1 MIKNYLNILS
11 VLSLLTLFSCHSS
24 IENFKEVPRLSS
36 IFPDYTG
43 IMVPPNI
50 APLNFRINEPGSDF
64 EARIYTNPEKP
75 VIVRSTNP
83 NIQIDISKWHKLLEQ
98 GMGSKFYIDIFVK
111 SKDGGWQKFQTI
123 ENEISSEKIDSHL
136 AYRLINTGYM
146 LWNNLGIYQRNLE
159 NFDEKPIL
167 ENKSIEF
174 GCINCHSFANNNPQN
189 MMIHIRAIHGGTI
202 ISNNGK
208 LTKVNTKTPYTLNGG
223 AYPNWHPN
231 GKHIAYSVNNIGQ
244 LFCSGEVRIEVVDEY
259 SDLIVY
265 DVEKNTVTTSPKVS
279 TSSRENLPI
288 WSPDG
293 KFIYFISAA
302 PVAEVDE
309 RVQAK
314 YDLLRIGFD
323 VNTNTWG
330 QVDTVLSSAALG
342 KSISFPK
349 ISPNGKFLMYCTS
362 DKGYFTIHHPQT
374 DLNLLN
380 LQTGEFQ
387 KMDIN
392 SSETDSYHCFSNAG
406 HWFVFSS
413 KRIDG
418 LFTRPFFS
426 YLDEN
431 GKATK
436 PFVLPQE
443 NPEFYNTYIKNYNIP
458 ELITG
463 EVPFSQLEIRDKVLE
478 EAVTA
483 KIDASVDTIYM
494 KKHLPNGNNVKPPVQ
509 LH

>member
-1 MIKNYLNILS
+1 MKRTFKILS
-11 VLSLLTLFSCHSS
+11 VLTLLALFACHSG
-24 IENFKEVPRLSS
+24 IENFTDVPRIPS

-43 IMVPPNI
+43 ITIPPNI
-50 APLNFRINEPGSDF
+50 APLNFRINEPGNEF
-64 EARIYTNPEKP
+64 EARIYTSKENS
-75 VIVRSTNP
+75 VVVRNSNP
-83 NIQIDISKWHKLLEQ
+83 NIEIDIAKWHKLMEK
-98 GMGSKFYIDIFVK
+98 GAGSKLYIDVFVK
-111 SKDGGWQKFQTI
+111 PKNGSWQKFQSI
-123 ENEISSEKIDSHL
+123 ENEISTEKIDSHL
-136 AYRLINTGYM
+136 AYRLINTGYV

-174 GCINCHSFANNNPQN
+174 GCINCHSFANNDPKN

-202 ISNNGK
+202 ISHDGK

-223 AYPNWHPN
+223 AYPNWHPA

-265 DVEKNTVTTSPKVS
+265 DVETNTVCTSPKVS

-293 KFIYFISAA
+293 KFIYFISSA
-302 PVAEVDE
+302 PGNQPDD
-309 RVQAK
+309 RIQLK

-323 VNTNTWG
+323 VNTNEWG
-330 QVDTVLSSAALG
+330 QIDTVLSSTAIG

-349 ISPNGKFLMYCTS
+349 ISPNGKFLMFCTS
-362 DKGYFTIHHPQT
+362 DNGYFTIHHPQT

-380 LQTGEFQ
+380 LQTGEFH
-387 KMDIN
+387 KMEIN
-392 SSETDSYHCFSNAG
+392 SAETDSYHCFSSSGN
-406 HWFVFSS
+406 WFVFSS
-413 KRIDG
+413 KRLDG

-426 YLDEN
+426 FLDEN

-436 PFVLPQE
+436 PFVLPQK
-443 NPEFYNTYIKNYNIP
+443 NPEFYSTFIKNYNIP
-458 ELITG
+458 ELIKG
-463 EVPFSQLEIRDKVLE
+463 EVPFSHLEIRDKILE
-478 EAVTA
+478 EAVPA
-483 KIDASVDTIYM
+483 KIDASVDTVYM
-494 KKHLPNGNNVKPPVQ
+494 RRHLQKENSVKPAVQ

>member
-1 MIKNYLNILS
+1 MRNYLNILS
-11 VLSLLTLFSCHSS
+11 FLIFVTFLACHSG
-24 IENFKEVPRLSS
+24 IENFKEVPRLPS

-50 APLNFRINEPGSDF
+50 APLNFRINEPGDEF
-64 EARIYTNPEKP
+64 EARIYTNSENQ
-75 VIVRSTNP
+75 VIVRSSNP
-83 NIQIDISKWHKLLEQ
+83 NIQIGVSKWHKLLEQ
-98 GMGSKFYIDIFVK
+98 GIGSKFYIDVFVK
-111 SKDGGWQKFQTI
+111 TKEGSWQKFQPI
-123 ENEISSEKIDSHL
+123 VNEISTEKIDNHL
-136 AYRLINTGYM
+136 AYRLINTGYV

-167 ENKSIEF
+167 ENKSIGF
-174 GCINCHSFANNNPQN
+174 GCINCHSFANNDPKN
-189 MMIHIRAIHGGTI
+189 MMIHIRAIHGGTV
-202 ISNNGK
+202 ISHNGK
-208 LTKVNTKTPYTLNGG
+208 LTKVNTKTPYTLNAGV
-223 AYPNWHPN
+223 YPSWHPD

-279 TSSRENLPI
+279 TSSRENLPV

-302 PVAEVDE
+302 PGKDIDD
-309 RVQAK
+309 RIQAK
-314 YDLLRIGFD
+314 YDLLRIRFD
-323 VNTNTWG
+323 VNTSTWG
-330 QVDTVLSSAALG
+330 QVDTVLSSAAIG

-349 ISPNGKFLMYCTS
+349 ISSNGKFLMFCTS
-362 DKGYFTIHHPQT
+362 ENGYFTIHHPQT
-374 DLNLLN
+374 DLNLLD
-380 LQTGEFQ
+380 LQTGEFR

-392 SSETDSYHCFSNAG
+392 SPETDSYHCFSSTG

-413 KRIDG
+413 KRMDG

-426 YLDEN
+426 FLDDN

-436 PFVLPQE
+436 PFVLPQK
-443 NPEFYNTYIKNYNIP
+443 NPEFYNTFIKNYNIP

-478 EAVTA
+478 EAVPA
-483 KIDASVDTIYM
+483 KIDASVDTAYM
-494 KKHLPNGNNVKPPVQ
+494 KQHLSRK
-509 LH
+509 

>member
-1 MIKNYLNILS
+1 MKTSLKIFT
-11 VLSLLTLFSCHSS
+11 VLSFFALFSCSS
-24 IENFKEVPRLSS
+24 GIDNFTEVPRLPS
-36 IFPDYTG
+36 IFPDYTA
-43 IMVPPNI
+43 IIIPPNI
-50 APLNFRINEPGSDF
+50 APLNFKINEPGSEF
-64 EARIYTNPEKP
+64 EARIYTEKEKP
-75 VIVRSTNP
+75 VVVHSNHQ
-83 NIQIDISKWHKLLEQ
+83 NIEIGIDEWHKLLEQ
-98 GMGSKFYIDIFVK
+98 GAGSKLYVDVFVK
-111 SKDGGWQKFQTI
+111 QNNGGWQKFQTI
-123 ENEISSEKIDSHL
+123 ENEISTEKIDNHL
-136 AYRLINTGYM
+136 AYRLINTGYV

-174 GCINCHSFANNNPQN
+174 GCINCRSFANNNPEN
-189 MMIHIRAIHGGTI
+189 MMIHIRAIHGGTV
-202 ISNNGK
+202 ISHDGK
-208 LTKVNTKTPYTLNGG
+208 LNKVNTKTPYTLNGG
-223 AYPNWHPN
+223 AYPSWHPD
-231 GKHIAYSVNNIGQ
+231 GKHIAFSVNNIGQ
-244 LFCSGEVRIEVVDEY
+244 LFCSGEVRIEVVDEF

-293 KFIYFISAA
+293 KFIYFISSA
-302 PVAEVDE
+302 PGNSADE
-309 RVQAK
+309 RIDIK

-330 QVDTVLSSAALG
+330 QIDTVLSSAAIG

-349 ISPNGKFLMYCTS
+349 ISPNGKFLMFCTS
-362 DKGYFTIHHPQT
+362 DNGYFTIHHPQT

-392 SSETDSYHCFSNAG
+392 STETDSYHCFSSSG
-406 HWFVFSS
+406 KWFVFSS
-413 KRIDG
+413 KRLDG

-431 GKATK
+431 GNASK
-436 PFVLPQE
+436 PFVLPQK
-443 NPEFYNTYIKNYNIP
+443 NPEFYNTFIKNYNIP

-463 EVPFSQLEIRDKVLE
+463 KVSFSHLEIRDKVLE
-478 EAVTA
+478 DAAPA
-483 KIDASVDTIYM
+483 KIDASVDTVYM
-494 KKHLPNGNNVKPPVQ
+494 RRHLEKGKNTTPKVQ